1 MDTVKVKSL
10 SKALELL
17 NYFSEPPC
25 EYGVSELARIAKLPK
40 SSVHNIL
47 STFSFYGMLQYD
59 EKTHMYRPGYKLLE
73 LANVFQRND
82 AFVTIMRPFL
92 KEISNQTHESVYLA
106 KADNFQVLYLDAIFP
121 EDSMRGNVIGVK
133 APMYC
138 TGIGKAI
145 LSAQDENFVSQVLSS
160 PLEAYTVHTI
170 TNRKALTEELSAIRK
185 RGYALDNMEHEFG
198 IKCVAVPIYGSN
210 GDLLGGISVSGPSL
224 RFPDET
230 IEAYA
235 QILLRTANTVKKY
248 L

>member
-17 NYFSEPPC
+17 DYFSKPPC

-40 SSVHNIL
+40 SSVHNML
-47 STFSFYGMLQYD
+47 STFSFYGILQYD

-73 LANVFQRND
+73 LANVFQRID

-92 KEISNQTHESVYLA
+92 KEISNKTHETVYLA
-106 KADNFQVLYLDAIFP
+106 KADNFQVLYLDAISP

-145 LSAQDENFVSQVLSS
+145 LSEQNESFISQVLSS
-160 PLEAYTVHTI
+160 PLEAYTIHTI
-170 TNRKALTEELSAIRK
+170 TDRKSLVEDLTAIRK
-185 RGYALDNMEHEFG
+185 RGYAIDNMEHEFG
-198 IKCVAVPIYGSN
+198 VKCVAVPICDSN
-210 GDLLGGISVSGPSL
+210 GNLLGGISVSGPSL

-230 IEAYA
+230 IEDYA
-235 QILLRTANTVKKY
+235 QILLATAKNVKKY